1 MVKDLCSILRHG
13 ELDLGGLLRNSAVKW
28 QILSRRLGSGNTL
41 VVLPADLT
49 LLSHGSGGLHRT
61 ALVEKRLTCA
71 TIEFLVLV

>member
-13 ELDLGGLLRNSAVKW
+13 ELNLGGLLRNTAVKW
-28 QILSRRLGSGNTL
+28 QILSRRLGSGNAL

-49 LLSHGSGGLHRT
+49 LLSHGGGSLHGA
-61 ALVEKRLTCA
+61 ALVEKSLTCA